1 MTTGKVP
8 NFCHLV
14 NTQKT
19 NCLSLKIQTSL
30 KEKKKSTILKTTF
43 LCDYYMSSRIS
54 NFYLKDILMHTHFR
68 TLITFTACRVTVGEE
83 VIR

>member
-1 MTTGKVP
+1 
-8 NFCHLV
+8 
-14 NTQKT
+14 
-19 NCLSLKIQTSL
+19 
-30 KEKKKSTILKTTF
+30 
-43 LCDYYMSSRIS
+43 MSSRIS